1 MSRTEFRLSRE
12 LDESLRDLPKERRIA
27 ALRERMAVMGAAVG
41 ADMAAARLDRGAPER
56 FFDVVQLP
64 ERLARCFPG
73 GGLPRKAVS
82 QVSDCATLAIEIIS
96 AVTEQGGYVAVVGWA
111 DLLFAGVVD
120 SGGDVSK
127 IVSVPDP
134 GIDALPIA
142 AVFAEGMDMVVCRSA
157 APRRLTPTNSRP
169 FLAKVRQGSAAML
182 LAGISVPSPALT
194 VSAQV
199 TKIYG
204 LDRGGGRI
212 RGLDVEVE
220 VASKSTDHQR
230 IRTLLRCGEAAPM
243 EPSPG
248 PGLQAVS

>member
-1 MSRTEFRLSRE
+1 
-12 LDESLRDLPKERRIA
+12 
-27 ALRERMAVMGAAVG
+27 MAVMGAAVG

-82 QVSDCATLAIEIIS
+82 QVSDCATLVIEIIS

-134 GIDALPIA
+134 GIDALPVA

-204 LDRGGGRI
+204 LHRGGGRI

>member
-1 MSRTEFRLSRE
+1 
-12 LDESLRDLPKERRIA
+12 
-27 ALRERMAVMGAAVG
+27 
-41 ADMAAARLDRGAPER
+41 
-56 FFDVVQLP
+56 
-64 ERLARCFPG
+64 
-73 GGLPRKAVS
+73 
-82 QVSDCATLAIEIIS
+82 LAIEIIS

-157 APRRLTPTNSRP
+157 APRRLTPTNARP

-204 LDRGGGRI
+204 LHRGGGRI

-220 VASKSTDHQR
+220 AVSKSADHQR

>member
-1 MSRTEFRLSRE
+1 
-12 LDESLRDLPKERRIA
+12 
-27 ALRERMAVMGAAVG
+27 MGAAVG

-82 QVSDCATLAIEIIS
+82 QVSDCATLVIEIIS

-134 GIDALPIA
+134 GIDALPVA
-142 AVFAEGMDMVVCRSA
+142 AVFAEGMVDMVVCR
-157 APRRLTPTNSRP
+157 
-169 FLAKVRQGSAAML
+169 
-182 LAGISVPSPALT
+182 
-194 VSAQV
+194 
-199 TKIYG
+199 
-204 LDRGGGRI
+204 
-212 RGLDVEVE
+212 
-220 VASKSTDHQR
+220 
-230 IRTLLRCGEAAPM
+230 
-243 EPSPG
+243 
-248 PGLQAVS
+248 

>member
-1 MSRTEFRLSRE
+1 
-12 LDESLRDLPKERRIA
+12 
-27 ALRERMAVMGAAVG
+27 
-41 ADMAAARLDRGAPER
+41 MAAARLDRGAPER

-82 QVSDCATLAIEIIS
+82 QVSDCATLVIEIIS

-134 GIDALPIA
+134 GIDALPVA

-182 LAGISVPSPALT
+182 LVGISVPAQHSPCLRRSQRSMDFT
-194 VSAQV
+194 VGAGAFGDW
-199 TKIYG
+199 TW
-204 LDRGGGRI
+204 R
-212 RGLDVEVE
+212 
-220 VASKSTDHQR
+220 
-230 IRTLLRCGEAAPM
+230 
-243 EPSPG
+243 
-248 PGLQAVS
+248 

>member
-1 MSRTEFRLSRE
+1 M
-12 LDESLRDLPKERRIA
+12 LPWW
-27 ALRERMAVMGAAVG
+27 
-41 ADMAAARLDRGAPER
+41 
-56 FFDVVQLP
+56 
-64 ERLARCFPG
+64 
-73 GGLPRKAVS
+73 GGLICCSLVWSIRVEMCQKL
-82 QVSDCATLAIEIIS
+82 C
-96 AVTEQGGYVAVVGWA
+96 G
-111 DLLFAGVVD
+111 
-120 SGGDVSK
+120 
-127 IVSVPDP
+127 VPDP

-157 APRRLTPTNSRP
+157 APRRLTPTNARP

-204 LDRGGGRI
+204 LHRGGGRI

-220 VASKSTDHQR
+220 AASKSADHQR

>member
-1 MSRTEFRLSRE
+1 M
-12 LDESLRDLPKERRIA
+12 
-27 ALRERMAVMGAAVG
+27 
-41 ADMAAARLDRGAPER
+41 
-56 FFDVVQLP
+56 
-64 ERLARCFPG
+64 
-73 GGLPRKAVS
+73 
-82 QVSDCATLAIEIIS
+82 
-96 AVTEQGGYVAVVGWA
+96 
-111 DLLFAGVVD
+111 
-120 SGGDVSK
+120 SK

-134 GIDALPIA
+134 GIDALPVA

-182 LAGISVPSPALT
+182 LVGISVPSPALT

-204 LDRGGGRI
+204 LHRGGGRI
-212 RGLDVEVE
+212 RALDVEVE
-220 VASKSTDHQR
+220 AASKSADHQR
-230 IRTLLRCGEAAPM
+230 IRTLLRCGEVAPM